1 MNHRLPIMVAAL
13 AAVLALNATAG
24 DATLVDIAGEYVS
37 GDCPDADYGVSVSG
51 SLTVE
56 RESFDAH
63 ASARQAPSG
72 LACDRQGVTV
82 DYGIDY
88 RFAAGFGLDAVVS
101 ASYDRHSQ
109 PAEYLDSDGGSHFYN
124 VGAPAT
130 AFGFGVSK
138 EFGGVEATDETEG
151 RDGLRI
157 TVALNLLPDDYG
169 DWTASASYD
178 LDLFGGTVSLNASTL
193 AGNRNQAAVV
203 FRRDVFHVGV
213 SRETGRNFVPVPLT
227 QAGGEHVLAA
237 GPADASDR
245 VFAGLT
251 WRL

>member
-1 MNHRLPIMVAAL
+1 MTHRLVLAI
-13 AAVLALNATAG
+13 AAVLAANALA
-24 DATLVDIAGEYVS
+24 DDVTLVDIAGEYVS
-37 GDCPDADYGVSVSG
+37 GDCPDADYGVSISG

-56 RESFDAH
+56 RENLDAH
-63 ASARQAPSG
+63 AAGRQAPSG

-82 DYGIDY
+82 DYGMAY
-88 RFAAGFGLDAVVS
+88 RFAAGFGLDAVVN
-101 ASYDRHSQ
+101 ASYDKHSQ

-130 AFGFGVSK
+130 AFGFGLSR
-138 EFGGVEATDETEG
+138 EFGGTDET
-151 RDGLRI
+151 DGLRI

-178 LDLFGGTVSLNASTL
+178 LDVFGGRITVNASTL
-193 AGNRNQAAVV
+193 AGNRSQASAV

-227 QAGGEHVLAA
+227 QADGAHVLAA
-237 GPADASDR
+237 GPADESDR
-245 VFAGLT
+245 LFAGFSWSL
-251 WRL
+251 